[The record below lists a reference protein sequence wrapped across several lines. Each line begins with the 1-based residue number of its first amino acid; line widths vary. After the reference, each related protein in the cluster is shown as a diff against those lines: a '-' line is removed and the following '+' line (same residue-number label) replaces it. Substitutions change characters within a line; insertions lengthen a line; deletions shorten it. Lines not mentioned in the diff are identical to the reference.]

1 MSDRT
6 PIIAGNWK
14 MYKTNAEAT
23 EYLEEF
29 LGLVAAADGVEIVIC
44 PSFTSLAEARR
55 ITSGSNVRIA
65 AQNMHFDAEGAYT
78 GEVSP
83 PMLQEIGIDDVV
95 LGHSE
100 RREYYNENDS
110 DLARKVVV
118 ALAAGMRPIL
128 CCGETDAEREAGQT
142 RDKLKKQL
150 ENGLDSISAEQLA
163 TIVVAYEPIW
173 AIGTGKTAT
182 PQIAQEAIGFIR
194 ETLAAKFGADAAS
207 KVRILYGGSVK
218 PGNIAELMSEQDIDG
233 ALVGGAS
240 LAEADFAQIVNF
252 KK

>member
-23 EYLEEF
+23 EYLDKF
-29 LGLVAAADGVEIVIC
+29 LGLVADADGVEIVLC
-44 PSFTSLAEARR
+44 PSFTSLMEVKR
-55 ITSGSNVRIA
+55 IISGSNVRIA
-65 AQNMHFDAEGAYT
+65 SQNMHFEPEGAFT

-118 ALAAGMRPIL
+118 AFASGIRPIF
-128 CCGETDAEREAGQT
+128 CCGETDEEREAGQT

-150 ENGLDSISAEQLA
+150 ENGLENISAEQLA

-207 KVRILYGGSVK
+207 RVRILYGGSVK
-218 PGNIAELMSEQDIDG
+218 PGNIAELMAEQDIDG

-240 LAEADFAQIVNF
+240 LAATDFAQIVNF
-252 KK
+252 K

>member
-14 MYKTNAEAT
+14 MYKTSAEAT
-23 EYLEEF
+23 EYLNEF
-29 LGLVAAADGVEIVIC
+29 LGLVAGADGVEIVIC

-55 ITSGSNVRIA
+55 LTKGSNVRIA
-65 AQNMHFDAEGAYT
+65 AQNMHHEVEGAFT

-110 DLARKVVV
+110 DLARKVAV
-118 ALAAGMRPIL
+118 ALEAGIRPIL
-128 CCGETDAEREAGQT
+128 CCGETDAEREAGKT
-142 RDKLKKQL
+142 RDKLKKQM
-150 ENGLDSISAEQLA
+150 EDSLDSISADQLA

-194 ETLAAKFGADAAS
+194 ETLSAKFGDDAAS

-218 PGNIAELMSEQDIDG
+218 PGNIAELMAEQDIDG

-240 LAEADFAQIVNF
+240 LAAADFAQIVNF
-252 KK
+252 K